1 MPLIDRQRQMRTDYT
16 TRYPP
21 PGSAPEGGGRGPS
34 LGGGVALAGQLPE

>member
-1 MPLIDRQRQMRTDYT
+1 MRADYT

-21 PGSAPEGGGRGPS
+21 PRSAPEGGWRGPI